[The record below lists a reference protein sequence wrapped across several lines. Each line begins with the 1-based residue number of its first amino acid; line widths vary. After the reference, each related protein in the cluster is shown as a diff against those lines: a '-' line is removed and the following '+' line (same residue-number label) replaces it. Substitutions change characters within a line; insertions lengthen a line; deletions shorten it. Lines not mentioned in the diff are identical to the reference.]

1 MIPDVPGYAKER
13 PRWPSEVGPAGALLC
28 RGGQDEGLP
37 GSGGGGGSA
46 VTGWRVSAPVSTV
59 PAAGCR
65 RTALAT
71 SSATLAGSAPATCTW
86 MVGDGSTASS
96 GSSCGCL
103 TVGVTSC
110 RTNGARTMNA
120 PPATWRACSSSSE
133 EHTSELQSP
142 VHLVC
147 RLLPEKKKQREPV
160 VGDRRQ
166 RAVID
171 EEDFHPA
178 RPKPGNRLARIG
190 EKAIARAATLIFFLM
205 NGQPLVP
212 ILFPY
217 TTLFR

>member
-86 MVGDGSTASS
+86 MVGDGASAWTRT
-96 GSSCGCL
+96 GSEATGFPLVMTPTLPVRPAPRPGS
-103 TVGVTSC
+103 
-110 RTNGARTMNA
+110 ART
-120 PPATWRACSSSSE
+120 
-133 EHTSELQSP
+133 SP
-142 VHLVC
+142 
-147 RLLPEKKKQREPV
+147 
-160 VGDRRQ
+160 
-166 RAVID
+166 
-171 EEDFHPA
+171 
-178 RPKPGNRLARIG
+178 
-190 EKAIARAATLIFFLM
+190 
-205 NGQPLVP
+205 
-212 ILFPY
+212 
-217 TTLFR
+217 